1 MKTMNTKKHRVKS
14 AIAGILAS
22 ITICTAVTPAFASA
36 AVLEAQPS
44 AEFHVTEDS
53 ERYLGHAIVNGFY
66 HNDNGNVNFKYSDGI
81 FEEDPFVY
89 SNHMATMSSYLVH
102 ASCTYTFTKDG
113 KKSYEQG
120 GRDVADILT
129 QAGFENICVSDSY
142 TVKPGTDSVG
152 CVIATKTVHTKRG
165 DRKII
170 SVTVRSGG
178 YEKEW
183 ASNVTLGKSGEA
195 QGFSEAA
202 DQVVKYVN
210 EYLEKYGDKEVM
222 DGNASFWV
230 QGFSRGGATAN
241 LTAKRLIDAYQTK
254 GDEIYAYCLEAPQ
267 GGVASAERADRNYRC
282 IHNVINEDDLVP
294 YVAPT
299 AMGFKRYGIDH
310 YLQRGAAQNGNPVK
324 STSFTNNLC
333 DNLNSPLDLNMQL
346 KRMKKQLEIMIP
358 DASKRNDYM
367 PYDITKYKLDLI
379 PSFEFVS
386 KGKTNEASFYNKF
399 LENLIANG
407 SSNPITRDKYAKLIE
422 APLRRLMEYCNDD
435 NDLKALIG
443 TIDMKDFGTDVG
455 LACLSDLLKDTK
467 ADGVPAWAKLGALS
481 INPLHI
487 LEYFGEQKITFNL
500 SDDTREHL
508 SSAIAEELIQNEKFM
523 RKLGRYPNANPG
535 KLAPAGQAVSDIRCI
550 FKNVL
555 NSVKDLDDILT
566 LCLNLNGIL
575 KNHTFQQCIAWLRS
589 FDDWYDAYDSVEFVT
604 EKKLQT
610 MPLSVKLDIV
620 NTNSKYLNDAN
631 VRIYGNCVSGVD
643 KHGKYIIEEKL
654 LRTVTATSDVRSEI
668 TLPDNVLPESVCF
681 VIEAYDQVHGRY
693 YDPYRVPLAEL
704 MPSNKVSGDQIK
716 NVHFVII
723 GDDQE
728 KKTAIGIN
736 VTLKNGMS
744 FSETIH

>member
-1 MKTMNTKKHRVKS
+1 MANTKKHRVKG
-14 AIAGILAS
+14 AVAGILAA
-22 ITICTAVTPAFASA
+22 ITVCTAVTPTFASA
-36 AVLEAQPS
+36 AVLDAQPS

-53 ERYLGHAIVNGFY
+53 EQYLGHAIVNGFY
-66 HNDNGNVNFKYSDGI
+66 HNDNGDIHFKYSDGI
-81 FEEDPFVY
+81 FEEDPFLY

-113 KKSYEQG
+113 KNSYEQG

-152 CVIATKTVHTKRG
+152 CVIATKNVHTKRG

-170 SVTVRSGG
+170 SITVRSGG

-195 QGFSEAA
+195 QGFAEAA
-202 DQVVKYVN
+202 DQVVKYLN

-222 DGNASFWV
+222 DGKASFWV

-241 LTAKRLIDAYQTK
+241 LTAKRLIDAYQKK

-267 GGVASAERADRNYRC
+267 GGVASAERSDRNYRC
-282 IHNVINEDDLVP
+282 IHNVINEDDLVH

-310 YLQRGAAQNGNPVK
+310 YIQRGAAQNGNPVK

-333 DNLNSPLDLNMQL
+333 DNLNSKLDLNMQL

-358 DASKRNDYM
+358 NASKRNDYM
-367 PYDITKYKLDLI
+367 PYDITQYKLDLI
-379 PSFEFVS
+379 PNFKFVS
-386 KGKTNEASFYNKF
+386 KGTINEANFYNQFMSK
-399 LENLIANG
+399 LISNG
-407 SSNPITRDKYAKLIE
+407 SSNPITRAKYTAEIE
-422 APLRRLMEYCNDD
+422 GPLRRLMEYSNDG

-443 TIDMKDFGTDVG
+443 TIDMKEFGTNVG
-455 LACLSDLLKDTK
+455 TSCMADLLKDTNVN
-467 ADGVPAWAKLGALS
+467 GLPGWSKLAALS

-487 LEYFGEQKITFNL
+487 LEYFGEQKITFEL
-500 SDDTREHL
+500 SDDTREDL
-508 SSAIAEELIQNEKFM
+508 AAAIADELIQNEKFTA
-523 RKLGRYPNANPG
+523 KLKNYPEPG
-535 KLAPAGQAVSDIRCI
+535 KLTPAGQAVYDIKCI
-550 FKNVL
+550 SKNVL

-566 LCLNLNGIL
+566 LGLNLDGIL

-604 EKKLQT
+604 GKKLQT

-654 LRTVTATSDVRSEI
+654 LRTITATSDVRSEI

-704 MPSNKVSGDQIK
+704 MPSNKVSCDQIK
-716 NVHFVII
+716 SVHFVIT